1 MFDRVECISEIAIN
15 NELQFSRRLGLVYS
29 TFGLS
34 HQLIFP
40 KIFQIKPPTMEL
52 LKQSVK
58 SVQSL
63 TVKIPKLSCVF
74 VANFEQTIH
83 FVPMFPLLAL
93 NK

>member
-1 MFDRVECISEIAIN
+1 
-15 NELQFSRRLGLVYS
+15 
-29 TFGLS
+29 
-34 HQLIFP
+34 
-40 KIFQIKPPTMEL
+40 MEL

-63 TVKIPKLSCVF
+63 TVKIPVCVF
-74 VANFEQTIH
+74 VANFEQTLH

>member
-1 MFDRVECISEIAIN
+1 
-15 NELQFSRRLGLVYS
+15 
-29 TFGLS
+29 
-34 HQLIFP
+34 
-40 KIFQIKPPTMEL
+40 MEL

-74 VANFEQTIH
+74 VANFEQTLH